1 MVRVDL
7 SDYGY
12 VNARVR
18 GMRSHLLT
26 KDFFMRMVEADSFE
40 ALHGMMDQTVYRRE
54 INEAIL
60 MSPDRPDYDQALSI
74 NMAAT
79 LRKILDSTGGEPHK
93 LVNLLLTRYDV
104 LNVKTILR
112 GKKGNATPGEIIST
126 LLPVGNL
133 RMDVLEQM
141 AREREIRQVI
151 DLMATLRINYA
162 RPLTAALGDFI
173 KHDQNLAVL
182 ELALDRF
189 HFEDVM
195 KELKGKNKNVD
206 MVRQMFTAEIDM
218 RNISTLVRIRGIR
231 LDDEDVMG
239 MRLPGGSLTAGQFL
253 DLDRL
258 GDIVRIVGE
267 YPDPTYRKLLEK
279 ALSEY
284 QEIDVVAFDRELERA
299 LIKQGVAMS
308 NVDVL
313 GIGVIIG
320 FMWAKQNEIINLRIV
335 LRGKMMDQPQAAITK
350 DLYFVE
356 QLVGEAA

>member
-1 MVRVDL
+1 VVKVDL

-26 KDFFMRMVEADSFE
+26 KDIFMRLVEAESFE
-40 ALHGMMDQTVYRRE
+40 EIHSMLDQTVYRRE
-54 INEAIL
+54 MNEAVL
-60 MSPDRPDYDQALSI
+60 MNPDRPDYDQALSI
-74 NMAAT
+74 NQVAT
-79 LRKILDSTGGEPHK
+79 LRKILDATGGEPHK

-126 LLPVGNL
+126 LMPVGNL
-133 RMDVLEQM
+133 RMDVLEQL

-151 DLMATLRINYA
+151 DQMATLRINYA
-162 RPLTAALGDFI
+162 RPLTAAMGDFV
-173 KHDQNLAVL
+173 KHDQDLAVL
-182 ELALDRF
+182 ELALDRW
-189 HFEDVM
+189 HFADVM
-195 KELKGKNKNVD
+195 KQLKGRDRNVD

-231 LDDEDVMG
+231 LDDEEVTD
-239 MRLPGGSLTAGQFL
+239 MRLPGGSLTWQQFL

-267 YPDPTYRKLLEK
+267 YPDPSYRKLLEK

-320 FMWAKQNEIINLRIV
+320 YMWAKHNEIINLRIV
-335 LRGKMMDQPQAAITK
+335 LRGKLMDQPPNSIAK
-350 DLYFVE
+350 DIYFVE
-356 QLVGEAA
+356 RLVGEAA

>member
-1 MVRVDL
+1 
-7 SDYGY
+7 
-12 VNARVR
+12 
-18 GMRSHLLT
+18 MRSHLLT
-26 KDFFMRMVEADSFE
+26 KDFFMRLVEADSFE
-40 ALHGMMDQTVYRRE
+40 AIHSMLDQTVYRRE
-54 INEAIL
+54 MNEAVL

-74 NMAAT
+74 NLVAA
-79 LRKILDSTGGEPHK
+79 LRKILDGTGGEPHK

-112 GKKGNATPGEIIST
+112 GKKGNATPGEIVST
-126 LLPVGNL
+126 LTPVGNL
-133 RMDVLEQM
+133 RMDVLEQL

-151 DLMATLRINYA
+151 DQMATLRINYA
-162 RPLTAALGDFI
+162 RPLTSALGDFV
-173 KHDQNLAVL
+173 KHDQDLAVL
-182 ELALDRF
+182 ELALDRW
-189 HFEDVM
+189 HFADVM
-195 KELKGKNKNVD
+195 KQLKGRDRNVD

-231 LDDEDVMG
+231 LDDEEVTD
-239 MRLPGGSLTAGQFL
+239 MRLPGGSLNPQQFL

-267 YPDPTYRKLLEK
+267 YPDPSYRKLLEK

-320 FMWAKQNEIINLRIV
+320 YMWAKQNEIINLRIV
-335 LRGKMMDQPQAAITK
+335 LRGKLMEQPQASIAR

>member
-1 MVRVDL
+1 MVKVDL

-26 KDFFMRMVEADSFE
+26 KDFFMRLVEVDSFE
-40 ALHGMMDQTVYRRE
+40 ALHSMMDQTVYRSE
-54 INEAIL
+54 INEAVL
-60 MSPDRPDYDQALSI
+60 MSPDRPDYDQALNI
-74 NMAAT
+74 NLVAT
-79 LRKILDSTGGEPHK
+79 LRNILDSTGGEPHR
-93 LVNLLLTRYDV
+93 LVNMLLSRYDV
-104 LNVKTILR
+104 LNLKTILR
-112 GKKGNATPGEIIST
+112 GKKGNATPSEITST
-126 LLPVGNL
+126 LVPVGNL
-133 RMDVLEQM
+133 RMDVLEQL

-151 DLMATLRINYA
+151 DMMATLRISYA

-173 KHDQNLAVL
+173 KHDQDLAVL

-189 HFEDVM
+189 HFQDAM
-195 KELKGKNKNVD
+195 KELKGRDKNVD

-239 MRLPGGSLTAGQFL
+239 LRLPGGSLTAGQFL

-258 GDIVRIVGE
+258 GDIVRIVAE
-267 YPDPTYRKLLEK
+267 YPDPSYRKLLEK

-284 QEIDVVAFDRELERA
+284 QEIDVVAFDKELERA

-320 FMWAKQNEIINLRIV
+320 FVWAKQNEIINLRIV
-335 LRGKMMDQPQAAITK
+335 LRGKMLDKPQAAIAK

-356 QLVGEAA
+356 RLVGEAA